1 VPAITDVIAEVQRAL
16 NAHDLERFLALFD
29 PDYESEQPAHPD
41 RAFAGVDQVR
51 ANWSQVFA
59 GVPDF
64 QAELLWSAA
73 AGDVVGAEWRWRG
86 ARDDGTALDMAG
98 MTVFGVRDGRIA
110 WARLYMEQVEGGGPG
125 IDATVR
131 TLTGR

>member
-29 PDYESEQPAHPD
+29 PDYASDQPAHPD

-110 WARLYMEQVEGGGPG
+110 WARLYMEQVEGGGAG